1 MSGGSLDYLCYKV
14 GEVADQLTDK
24 NNTTL
29 QRAFGEHL
37 KKVEKALHDVEWV
50 FSGDYGTGDDEKAIK
65 EVLQDSTDQK
75 VLAILKSDAV
85 KLIDEL
91 SKFTHK

>member
-14 GEVADQLTDK
+14 GEVADQLTGK

-50 FSGDYGTGDDEKAIK
+50 LSGNYGTGDDEKAIK

-91 SKFTHK
+91 SKFTQK